1 MLKKRTKINDN
12 LYFSNMILVTGA
24 TGLVGS
30 HLALRLIE
38 NGEKVRAI
46 YRNEQSR
53 TQVKSLFEGYE
64 KRDCY
69 ESIEWINAD
78 LNDLTTLEIAFEGIQ
93 RVYHCA
99 ALVSFDPKDEKALR
113 KINIEGTANVVN
125 FCLAKNISKLCHLSS
140 IATLGDLKEK
150 ETQFSEK
157 SEWNA
162 EKNHSDYAITKYG
175 AEMEVWRG
183 QQEGLSVI
191 VFNPGVILG
200 PGFWNKGSGSLF
212 LNVAKGMPFYTNGAT
227 AFVGVDDVVALMIKG
242 MNSEIS
248 GERFV
253 VVAENN
259 TFKELLSLIA
269 EALQLKKPSVLIP
282 FWVTELTWRMD
293 ALYAMV
299 FRQKIRFS
307 KETARAS
314 QERNTYSHNKVKET
328 FGYDFKN
335 TKECILDTV
344 TLQSKIKP

>member
-1 MLKKRTKINDN
+1 
-12 LYFSNMILVTGA
+12 MILVTGA

-46 YRNEQSR
+46 YRKEQSR
-53 TQVKSLFEGYE
+53 TQVKSLFEAYE
-64 KRDCY
+64 KESLF
-69 ESIEWINAD
+69 ESIEWIKAD
-78 LNDLTTLEIAFEGIQ
+78 LNDLTTLEIAFDGIQ

-99 ALVSFDPKDEKALR
+99 ALISFDPKDEKELR
-113 KINIEGTANVVN
+113 KTNIEGTANIVN
-125 FCLAKNISKLCHLSS
+125 FCLAKNINKLCHLSS
-140 IATLGDLKEK
+140 IATLGDLKEH

-212 LNVAKGMPFYTNGAT
+212 LNAAKGMPFYTKGAT
-227 AFVGVDDVVALMIKG
+227 AFVGVEDVVALMTKG

-253 VVAENN
+253 VVAENG
-259 TFKELLSLIA
+259 TFKALLSLIA

-282 FWVTELTWRMD
+282 SWVTELAWRLD
-293 ALYAMV
+293 AVNAMV
-299 FRQKIRFS
+299 FRQKRRFS

-314 QERNTYSHNKVKET
+314 QETNTYCHKKVRET

-335 TKECILDTV
+335 IKDCVFDTV
-344 TLQSKIKP
+344 VLQSKIKS